1 MINNLDTIGANS
13 LVAFKLNNE
22 AIPISQTRAVI
33 SDYGAGYTITIQSSE
48 LAEGDNIISCQ
59 ILESDDTYPITLEY
73 TYNTQGGGELVL
85 KPYIQA
91 TIQPT
96 TINAGTTTQLM
107 MNTNTYNYNYATEG
121 YLYIKFNVD
130 YNEIPQTE
138 KGLPISQDEQ
148 RQMQLFSFKSSQP
161 RTINY
166 TITIIKQNTLEVVD
180 IQHGTVQ
187 VTT

>member
-73 TYNTQGGGELVL
+73 TYNTQGGGGVS
-85 KPYIQA
+85 P
-91 TIQPT
+91 
-96 TINAGTTTQLM
+96 
-107 MNTNTYNYNYATEG
+107 
-121 YLYIKFNVD
+121 
-130 YNEIPQTE
+130 
-138 KGLPISQDEQ
+138 
-148 RQMQLFSFKSSQP
+148 
-161 RTINY
+161 
-166 TITIIKQNTLEVVD
+166 
-180 IQHGTVQ
+180 
-187 VTT
+187 